1 MAEEIVD
8 NIFVTAILVTHDG
21 APYLPKSVA
30 SIGSQTRAIDY
41 VIAVDTGSTDS
52 SVELLKNAK
61 IRIKEVPRTTGF
73 GAAVAV
79 AMEDLGEVEEGAIE
93 WLWLLHDDCAPE
105 AGALAALVAAVNTR
119 PTVAIAGPKIRGW
132 YNQNYL
138 LESGVSIA
146 GNGARWTGLE
156 NREYDQGQHDGI
168 REVLAV
174 STAGMFIRRDV
185 FEELGG
191 FDPRLPLF
199 RDDVDL
205 GWRARMA
212 GHSVI
217 AVSDAVLLHA
227 QASASERRSID
238 VAEGFLHRPLLLD
251 RQSAAYVLLVNSS
264 WWMLPWLALQLLT
277 SAIGRAIGYLVAKLP
292 GYAGD
297 EILAVALI
305 IVKPQQL
312 ASARRDRRKE
322 RLLPSRVIAP
332 FIPPRTSQIR
342 LTFSRAIA
350 HVRERLLPTP
360 EQTTSALD
368 EINEDEDLL
377 TPGEKLPWRNL
388 LRRPDFIAY
397 GLLFILTTLWSRNR
411 FGSVVGGALAQT
423 DSGAMALLRTY
434 FESWHQ
440 VGMGSTIAAPPW
452 LFILSLLSL
461 LTFGKVW
468 LLISM
473 ILWLA
478 PIAFMASM
486 HNLLRHTVKNRNL
499 VLAASLGYAI
509 SPVAIAAINSGRL
522 GTIVVLALAPQ
533 VVRFLPRM
541 VEIEKFTWRRIAGI
555 SLLLALVFSF
565 SLPAFIAFALYQI
578 AGVLLDYRGFTN
590 SRERKLFDER
600 VLRRIFLLLAP
611 FLIALPWSTDALL
624 HPSRFLLE
632 PGLAIAGGGPNLALT
647 LNPGGVGALP
657 WWFITPL
664 PIVLVAALF
673 SASRAKYAAMVGAG
687 FLALSIL
694 LSGVA
699 FPARGNSRAV
709 ELWVGTFTACAT
721 IAAIF
726 ATAIILDGVRIR
738 LARSHF
744 NYRHILSG
752 LLVISSVI
760 STAGISLWAVSVG
773 ATSPARVSA
782 NEILPP
788 FLKVQPA
795 IKTLVLSLNNRT
807 GHQELSFFIGRN
819 DDLKLGEADVAP
831 VPDSDV
837 SAAVRNMV
845 NGSGVESSKTL
856 SEHGIKYVFIK
867 NPANKNLVQA
877 IDGLGGFIRNSQ
889 TSAGIVWRVAGISEH
904 LTYKSA
910 NNVLQSLSSGDV
922 GAEGVIPGVGTLNLA
937 ENFDHSWQI
946 LADGKLLASQRA
958 ATGLTEFNVTQQSNF
973 ILFHN
978 GATRRA
984 WLSLEFIV
992 LASIVLMS
1000 LPAGR
1005 RKRDIADAEL
1015 S

>member
-1 MAEEIVD
+1 MADEIVD

-21 APYLPKSVA
+21 ATYLPKSVA
-30 SIGSQTRAIDY
+30 SIGSQSRAVDY
-41 VIAVDTGSTDS
+41 VIAIDTGSTDS

-61 IRIKEVPRTTGF
+61 IPVKEVARTIGF
-73 GAAVAV
+73 GAAISA
-79 AMEDLGEVEEGAIE
+79 AIEDLGEVEEGATE

-105 AGALAALVAAVNTR
+105 SGALQALIAAVSTR

-156 NREYDQGQHDGI
+156 IREYDQGQHDGI

-212 GHSVI
+212 GHNVI

-251 RQSAAYVLLVNSS
+251 RQSAAYVLLANSS

-277 SAIGRAIGYLVAKLP
+277 SAVGRAVGYLVAKLP
-292 GYAGD
+292 GYAAD

-312 ASARRDRRKE
+312 GKARRNRRKE

-342 LTFSRAIA
+342 LTFSRASA
-350 HVRERLLPTP
+350 HLRERLLPTP
-360 EQTTSALD
+360 AQTTSALD

-377 TPGEKLPWRNL
+377 MPGEKLPWRNL
-388 LRRPDFIAY
+388 LRRPDILTY
-397 GLLFILTTLWSRNR
+397 GFLFLVTTLWARNR
-411 FGSVVGGALAQT
+411 FGTVVGGALAQPH
-423 DSGAMALLRTY
+423 SGATALLRAY

-440 VGMGSTIAAPPW
+440 VGMGSTIASPPW
-452 LFILSLLSL
+452 LFILGLLSA

-468 LLISM
+468 LLITL
-473 ILWLA
+473 ILWLG

-486 HNLLRHTVKNRNL
+486 HNLLRHSVKNRNL

-509 SPVAIAAINSGRL
+509 SPVAIAAINAGRL

-533 VVRFLPRM
+533 IVRFLPRM
-541 VEIEKFTWRRIAGI
+541 VEIESFTWRRIAGI
-555 SLLLALVFSF
+555 SLLLTLIISF
-565 SLPAFIAFALYQI
+565 SLPAFIAFLFYQV
-578 AGVLLDYRGFTN
+578 AGVVFDYRRFKDGA
-590 SRERKLFDER
+590 ERALFDKR
-600 VLRRIFLLLAP
+600 VIRRGFLVLAP
-611 FLIALPWSTDALL
+611 FFMTLPWSTDAVL

-632 PGLAIAGGGPNLALT
+632 PGLAIAGGGPNLALS

-664 PIVLVAALF
+664 PVVLIAALF

-699 FPARGNSRAV
+699 FPARGNSRSV
-709 ELWVGTFTACAT
+709 ELWVGTFIACAT
-721 IAAIF
+721 LAAIF
-726 ATAIILDGVRIR
+726 ATAIILDGVRVR
-738 LARSHF
+738 LAKSSF
-744 NYRHILSG
+744 NYRHILAG
-752 LLVISSVI
+752 LLVITSVI
-760 STAGISLWAVSVG
+760 STVGISFWAVTIG
-773 ATSPARVSA
+773 ANSPARVTS

-807 GHQELSFFIGRN
+807 GHEELSFFIGRS

-856 SEHGIKYVFIK
+856 AEHGIKYVFIK

-904 LTYKSA
+904 LTYKSTKD
-910 NNVLQSLSSGDV
+910 VKQSLPSTDS
-922 GAEGVIPGVGTLNLA
+922 GAEGVIPGVGTINLA
-937 ENFDHSWQI
+937 ESFDRSWQI
-946 LADGKLLASQRA
+946 LADGKLLPSHRA
-958 ATGLTEFNVTQQSNF
+958 LTGLTEFDVTQQSNF

-984 WLSLEFIV
+984 WLSLEFIFFASV
-992 LASIVLMS
+992 LLIS
-1000 LPAGR
+1000 LPSGR